1 MSNYTIALS
10 GLQNTSLAIDTTSN
24 NIANANTIGYKAG
37 EYVFAD
43 QFVKAI
49 NPADTAR
56 VGMGTQS
63 LGVRRPMLQGTITNS
78 ANPLDLAISGKGM
91 FRLLQGSGLG
101 DVDPSAVYYS
111 RNGQFGVDKQGYIVN
126 ENGMYL
132 TGYQPSRDGNSVTDD
147 YMDGGVD
154 KNGNKKRGRLLMPN
168 SNLPGNETTTSSVS
182 ALLNSTSTAF
192 TSTANVSFDPTQSTF
207 NNKTTQT
214 VFDNEGNSHTLEV
227 YYRRVNDSSL
237 TIAATSNGYSYSP
250 SRSASPS
257 TLGTSL
263 VTINPNSVLRVDTPS
278 NASAQAANASAST
291 TITLTAVAAQAGG
304 NIDVLNH
311 RVFINGV
318 DSGATVS
325 AGGTTTSLTTT
336 SAVTVPSG
344 AAVTFY
350 APKQTTTANG
360 AVDNSTSI
368 VTQAQVQAAS
378 IGDRIFLNGVDSGKT
393 VNSIAGTTVTA
404 SAAMTMNTGATLTFF
419 KPNLDM
425 TLTAP
430 DGTQIT
436 MQGFSNRKQTGQIN
450 TATTVLTNVSTFT
463 AAAATT
469 AINVGD
475 RIFIKGIDTGK
486 TVATI
491 DNATKAITTSG
502 AITTSAITDQI
513 TFSPTENLTTTMA
526 KVEVYASLDG
536 RFYDYNEATTSS
548 NRALTPQTPGVLGY
562 KQVSE
567 LCFIGGKNIDSLVP
581 DTLSGNPMFNTTSKL
596 STRVTNQAGGTSDLV
611 FTLDL
616 SDTSLQAGAFQVTR
630 SVQNGEPLA
639 RLTNVTVDNQGR
651 IVGVYGSGKL
661 QYVGQLALV
670 NFDAPEGLIPVGK
683 NAFAASVVSGTEQ
696 SAQGVLVGRAGTGT
710 FGEVKGQALESSN
723 VDLANE
729 LVRLMV
735 LQRSYS
741 ANSQSMK
748 AFDQTL
754 RDTLQMVG

>member
-63 LGVRRPMLQGTITNS
+63 LGVRRAMLQGTITNS

-91 FRLLQGSGLG
+91 FRLLQGSGNG
-101 DVDPSAVYYS
+101 AVDPSAVYYT

-132 TGYQPSRDGNSVTDD
+132 TGYQPSLDGDSVTDD
-147 YMDGGVD
+147 YINGGVD
-154 KNGNKKRGRLLMPN
+154 KNGNQKRGRLLMPE
-168 SNLPGNETTTSSVS
+168 SNLPGNETTTSHIS
-182 ALLNSTSTAF
+182 AMLNSTSTAF

-207 NNKTTQT
+207 NNKTTQS

-227 YYRRVNDSSL
+227 YYRRVSDSSL
-237 TIAATSNGYSYSP
+237 TITASANGYSYSP
-250 SRSASPS
+250 SRASSPN
-257 TLGTSL
+257 TLGATL
-263 VTINPNSVLRVDTPS
+263 VNINPNSVLRMDSSS
-278 NASAQAANASAST
+278 NASGQSSIASTST
-291 TITLTAVAAQAGG
+291 TITLTSAAASAATPV
-304 NIDVLNH
+304 DVTGM
-311 RVFINGV
+311 RVFVNGV

-325 AGGTTTSLTTT
+325 AGGASTSLTTT
-336 SAVTVPSG
+336 SAVVVPSG

-350 APKQTTTANG
+350 APRHTTAAAA
-360 AVDNSTSI
+360 AVVGSATITTDD
-368 VTQAQVQAAS
+368 APPAAS
-378 IGDRIFLNGVDSGKT
+378 VGDRIFVNGVDTGKT
-393 VNSIAGTTVTA
+393 VNALAGTTVTA
-404 SAAMTMNTGATLTFF
+404 SGTLSIADNATLTFF

-425 TLTAP
+425 TLIAP
-430 DGTQIT
+430 DGTEIT
-436 MQGFSNRKQTGQIN
+436 MQGFGNKKQTGQN
-450 TATTVLTNVSTFT
+450 FTATTVLTND
-463 AAAATT
+463 T
-469 AINVGD
+469 AITTSSTATGVNVGD
-475 RIFIKGIDTGK
+475 RIFVKGVDTGR
-486 TVATI
+486 TVTAVSGTSVT
-491 DNATKAITTSG
+491 ASTGGITT
-502 AITTSAITDQI
+502 TAITDLI
-513 TFSPTENLTTTMA
+513 TFSPTESLTTTMA
-526 KVEVYASLDG
+526 KVEVYASIDG
-536 RFYDYNEATTSS
+536 RFFDYNDATTTS

-562 KQVSE
+562 KEVSE
-567 LCFIGGKNIDSLVP
+567 LCFIGGKNIDSLIT
-581 DTLSGNPMFNTTSKL
+581 DNLSGNPMFSTVTKL
-596 STRVTNQAGGTSDLV
+596 STRVTNQAGGSSDLV
-611 FTLDL
+611 FDL
-616 SDTSLQAGAFQVTR
+616 NLTDTSLQAGAFQITH
-630 SVQNGEPLA
+630 SIQNGEPLA
-639 RLTNVTVDNQGR
+639 RLTNVTVDNEGR

-670 NFDAPEGLIPVGK
+670 HFDAAEGLIPVGK
-683 NAFAASVVSGTEQ
+683 NAFAASVMSGTEH
-696 SAQGVLVGRAGTGT
+696 SADGVLVGRAGTGV
-710 FGEVKGQALESSN
+710 FGEVKGQALESST